1 MSLLAYLHQHA
12 DKVNAAISLTGSCFL
27 WANVYSLYKEKEVK
41 GVHWGS
47 VAFFT
52 ALGFWNLFFY
62 STLQQTFSMLAG
74 VSGVVANIVW
84 LGMALWLHAKKLD
97 TIKLR
102 W

>member
-1 MSLLAYLHQHA
+1 MHLQA
-12 DKVNAAISLTGSCFL
+12 DQVNAIISVIGSGFL

-62 STLQQTFSMLAG
+62 STLHQWYSMVAG

-84 LGMALWLHAKKLD
+84 LGMAVWLRAKKWD
-97 TIKLR
+97 TIKVG
-102 W
+102 

>member
-1 MSLLAYLHQHA
+1 MSLIQYIHQHA
-12 DKVNAAISLTGSCFL
+12 DQFNAAISLIGSGFL

-62 STLQQTFSMLAG
+62 STLNQWSSMIAG

-84 LGMALWLHAKKLD
+84 LAMALWLHFKKWD
-97 TIKLR
+97 TIKLS